1 MYDFHLTTA
10 VTLMRKLR
18 LIIINYRSVKHFPN
32 KYFRESLIDSLS
44 NKIYV
49 SNDDGI
55 KRFCKTDTD
64 ALNSF
69 APTKKKFFKAN
80 EMSFIR
86 EEFSREIM
94 KKLRLMNNFYK
105 RKQKN
110 LASFR

>member
-1 MYDFHLTTA
+1 
-10 VTLMRKLR
+10 MRKLR
-18 LIIINYRSVKHFPN
+18 PRIINYRSIKHSFN
-32 KYFRESLIDSLS
+32 KNFRESLIDSLS

-49 SNDDGI
+49 SNDDGL
-55 KRFCKTDTD
+55 KRFSKTGID

-80 EMSFIR
+80 EMLFIR
-86 EEFSREIM
+86 KEFSREIM

-105 RKQKN
+105 RKQKK